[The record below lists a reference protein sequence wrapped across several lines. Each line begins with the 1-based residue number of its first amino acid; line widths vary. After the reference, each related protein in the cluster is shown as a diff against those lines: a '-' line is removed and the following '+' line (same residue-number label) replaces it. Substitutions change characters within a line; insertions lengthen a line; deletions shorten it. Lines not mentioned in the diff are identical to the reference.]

1 MVFSKARL
9 QLLDDFSIFMSD
21 GKSIEREPTYT
32 YLGIWI
38 RQTFFFFLKLRFITN
53 TKSLTHH
60 YILYDLVG
68 WTALAIRRKQHWYI
82 FIYKSNAR

>member
-1 MVFSKARL
+1 MILAFLCLMVNPLKGNPHTRTWVYGY
-9 QLLDDFSIFMSD
+9 
-21 GKSIEREPTYT
+21 GK
-32 YLGIWI
+32 L
-38 RQTFFFFLKLRFITN
+38 FFFFMLRFITN